1 MSHSKPRY
9 RFSRFTVSPS
19 RRLLLRDGKELALI
33 PRYFELLLLLLERR
47 GEAVSRREILDAAW
61 SDVVVTDNALNQ
73 AVRILRRTLG
83 DDSRNPVFI
92 RTISRHG
99 YRFVWPEVVEEPD
112 DVPLPAPSATA
123 ADVLNRTADDGPDD
137 DFESLLGELIHEA
150 TEGDETDD
158 RSREAAERLHL
169 LGTIEALRRLDRR
182 PGHPRARALL
192 RDSRWDVPGAAP
204 VPILGQPAPI
214 RTTVELTRLRLRR
227 ALRLAGRRWMAAAG
241 GGAAA
246 GLAAGILGALL
257 LRFGPGSTATYAL
270 FVALPLVGC
279 IAGGL
284 GAAGV
289 GAGLAVAETVIRSFR
304 GLALVVMG
312 GAGGLLVG
320 AVTNLV
326 ARLAFEGLFGRDPS
340 VLAGGYEGWGIG
352 AAAGLGYALSTPTR
366 EGGMATPRGAAR
378 SRVLLVTGVACAM
391 AAAVL
396 GATGSHLGAMSLD
409 FVARGFPASQ
419 VTLDPLAR
427 ILGEPAPG
435 PLTRTLISAWEGLF
449 FGCGLAFG
457 MTRRPR

>member
-1 MSHSKPRY
+1 VSHSKPRY

-19 RRLLLRDGKELALI
+19 RRLLLRDGEELALI

-73 AVRILRRTLG
+73 AVRILRRTLD

-92 RTISRHG
+92 RTVSRHG
-99 YRFVWPEVVEEPD
+99 YRFVWPEVAEEAD
-112 DVPLPAPSATA
+112 DAPLPAPST
-123 ADVLNRTADDGPDD
+123 NGPSTPED
-137 DFESLLGELIHEA
+137 DFESLLGELTRES
-150 TEGDETDD
+150 TESDEEND
-158 RSREAAERLHL
+158 RRREAAERLHL
-169 LGTIEALRRLDRR
+169 LGTHEALRHLDRR

-192 RDSRWDVPGAAP
+192 RDTRWDVPGAAP
-204 VPILGQPAPI
+204 VPILGQPAPL
-214 RTTVELTRLRLRR
+214 RTTAELIRLRLHR
-227 ALRLAGRRWMAAAG
+227 AVRLAGRRWMAAAA
-241 GGAAA
+241 GGATAGMVA
-246 GLAAGILGALL
+246 GLLGALL

-270 FVALPLVGC
+270 FVALPLVGAM
-279 IAGGL
+279 AGGL

-289 GAGLAVAETVIRSFR
+289 GAGLAVAETVIRSSR
-304 GLALVVMG
+304 GLALVLMGSMG
-312 GAGGLLVG
+312 GLVIG
-320 AVTNLV
+320 AATNLV

-340 VLAGGYEGWGIG
+340 VLAGGYEGCVIG

-378 SRVLLVTGVACAM
+378 IRVLLVTGAACAL
-391 AAAVL
+391 AAALL
-396 GATGSHLGAMSLD
+396 GAAGSHLGAMSLD

-419 VTLDPLAR
+419 VTLDPLAK

-435 PLTRTLISAWEGLF
+435 QVTRTLISGWEGLF
-449 FGCGLAFG
+449 FGCGLALG

>member
-1 MSHSKPRY
+1 M
-9 RFSRFTVSPS
+9 
-19 RRLLLRDGKELALI
+19 LLRDGKELALI
-33 PRYFELLLLLLERR
+33 PRYFELLMLLLERR

-83 DDSRNPVFI
+83 DDSRSPVFI
-92 RTISRHG
+92 RTVSRHG
-99 YRFVWPEVVEEPD
+99 YRFVWSEVVEESD
-112 DVPLPAPSATA
+112 DTPLPAPSTTV
-123 ADVLNRTADDGPDD
+123 DEKTDD
-137 DFESLLGELIHEA
+137 DFEFLFGELMHDA
-150 TEGDETDD
+150 TESDEADD
-158 RSREAAERLHL
+158 RRREAAERLHL
-169 LGTIEALRRLDRR
+169 LGTIEALRQLDRR

-204 VPILGQPAPI
+204 VPILGQPAPV

-227 ALRLAGRRWMAAAG
+227 ALRLAGSRWMAAAG

-246 GLAAGILGALL
+246 GMAAGLLGALL

-270 FVALPLVGC
+270 FVALPLVGG

-312 GAGGLLVG
+312 GAGGLVVG

-340 VLAGGYEGWGIG
+340 VLAGGYEGWVLG

-378 SRVLLVTGVACAM
+378 IRVLLITGAACAL
-391 AAAVL
+391 AAALL
-396 GATGSHLGAMSLD
+396 GASGSHLGAMSLD

-427 ILGEPAPG
+427 ILGEPIPG
-435 PLTRTLISAWEGLF
+435 PITRTLISAWEGLF
-449 FGCGLAFG
+449 FGCGLALG

>member
-1 MSHSKPRY
+1 M
-9 RFSRFTVSPS
+9 
-19 RRLLLRDGKELALI
+19 LLRDGKELALI
-33 PRYFELLLLLLERR
+33 PRYFELLMLLLERR

-83 DDSRNPVFI
+83 DDSRSPVFI
-92 RTISRHG
+92 RTVSRHG
-99 YRFVWPEVVEEPD
+99 YRFVWSEVVEEPD
-112 DVPLPAPSATA
+112 DTPLPAPSKTV
-123 ADVLNRTADDGPDD
+123 DEKTDD
-137 DFESLLGELIHEA
+137 DFDSLLGELMHEA
-150 TEGDETDD
+150 TDSDEADD
-158 RSREAAERLHL
+158 RRREAAERLHL
-169 LGTIEALRRLDRR
+169 LGTIEALRQLDRR

-204 VPILGQPAPI
+204 VPILGQPAPV

-227 ALRLAGRRWMAAAG
+227 ALRLAGSRWMAAAG

-246 GLAAGILGALL
+246 GMAAGLLGALL

-270 FVALPLVGC
+270 FVALPLVGG

-312 GAGGLLVG
+312 GAGGLVVG

-340 VLAGGYEGWGIG
+340 VLAGGYEGWVLG

-378 SRVLLVTGVACAM
+378 IRVLLITGAACAL
-391 AAAVL
+391 AAALL
-396 GATGSHLGAMSLD
+396 GASGSHLGAMSLD

-427 ILGEPAPG
+427 ILGEPIPG
-435 PLTRTLISAWEGLF
+435 PVTRTLISAWEGLF
-449 FGCGLAFG
+449 FGCGLALG